1 MILRNYIWRCF
12 SIVLLLFTT
21 TLAYAQHAALSGTV
35 TTASGQPLAGASV
48 NLKPGNRATMTDGKG
63 NYTLTNVPFG
73 DYTLVV
79 TSLEIQPVETPVAI
93 NRAHQRKDIIAE
105 GSGVTRLDE
114 ANVSHNTE
122 KREIETQ
129 GFAVAVVETKEAS
142 VRNIQTNELLD
153 RTVGVRVR
161 QNGGLGS
168 EIEYNLNGMTGR
180 SVGIF
185 IDGIEISTYGS
196 SFNLNNIPP
205 AMIER
210 IEVYKGVLPA
220 HLSGDLLGGAI
231 NIVLKKGNAANSMT
245 AAVSYGSFNTL
256 QADLSGQYRNPK
268 SGFTAKVSGFYTS
281 TDNDYEQWGKFSKYI
296 EPNGVVVRNF
306 RTKRFFDGYRTLG
319 ARAELGFT
327 NVNWADVFLLGYNI
341 SDSYNEIQHGQTMG
355 TPYMGRTAE
364 AQAHVLSLNYSK
376 QDLFTEGLSLNL
388 NGVYS
393 QRNTYIQDTI
403 PWAYNWNGTIR
414 TDLNGNLLRRPD
426 GAQQGEPT
434 MTDVDRHVT
443 NIRTNLG
450 YEVIPG
456 HRLSLNHV
464 FYTIDRE
471 DTDRLN
477 PMGEN
482 ALKSTNGLSKN
493 VLSFNYEA
501 QTFRNRLR
509 TNLFA
514 KIYQQSVSGLTY
526 KGSVVDGQA
535 AITEHLVED
544 SRSNTGYG
552 LAVSYS
558 ITSKTILITSAER
571 AVRMPHDNEIFGNPD
586 QNVLPSP
593 AIQPEVS
600 DNYNAGFRL
609 GTFRFNPHRLDVSA
623 NVFWRN
629 VKDRIMPQTNE
640 LISQQEIEQTQF
652 INLGLSQSVGF
663 EGELTYR
670 YKDDL
675 TAMVNFSK
683 FNSLFK
689 QEFDSETGQRMTY
702 YNTQIPNE
710 PFFTVNGN
718 VHYRFRNVI
727 QRMSELNL
735 FYTLGYVHPF
745 RTVWPESDWFVT
757 PAQYIQNIGASYR
770 FPDHKLIASID
781 LKNILNAE
789 IYDNFGVQKPGRAI
803 YVKLT
808 YTISNFK

>member
-1 MILRNYIWRCF
+1 MTDEGGRY
-12 SIVLLLFTT
+12 T
-21 TLAYAQHAALSGTV
+21 LSGIAYGT
-35 TTASGQPLAGASV
+35 
-48 NLKPGNRATMTDGKG
+48 
-63 NYTLTNVPFG
+63 YTLS
-73 DYTLVV
+73 V
-79 TSLEIQPVETPVAI
+79 TSLEIQAVDKQVVIDRARQQVNITAETS
-93 NRAHQRKDIIAE
+93 D
-105 GSGVTRLDE
+105 VTQLDE
-114 ANVSHNTE
+114 ASVTRSTE

-129 GFAVAVVETKEAS
+129 GFAVAVVETEEAS

-161 QNGGLGS
+161 QSGGLGS

-231 NIVLKKGNAANSMT
+231 NIVLKKGNTANSMT

-268 SGFTAKVSGFYTS
+268 NGFTTKISGFYTS

-319 ARAELGFT
+319 GRAELGFT
-327 NVNWADVFLLGYNI
+327 NVNWADVLLLGYNLT
-341 SDSYNEIQHGQTMG
+341 DSYNEIQHGQTMG

-376 QDLFTEGLSLNL
+376 ENLFTEGLSLNV

-393 QRNTYIQDTI
+393 RRNTYIQDTI
-403 PWAYNWNGTIR
+403 PWAYNWDGTIR
-414 TDLNGNLLRRPD
+414 KDLNGNPVKRPD

-434 MTDVDRHVT
+434 MGDIDRHIT

-450 YEVIPG
+450 YEVVPG

-464 FYTIDRE
+464 FYTVDR
-471 DTDRLN
+471 DDSDLLN
-477 PMGEN
+477 PVGAD
-482 ALKSTNGLSKN
+482 ALKSTNDLSKN

-501 QTFRNRLR
+501 QTFQNRLR

-514 KIYQQSVSGLTY
+514 KLYQQSLASLTY
-526 KGSVVDGQA
+526 KGAVVDGEA
-535 AITEHLVED
+535 VITEDRVKD
-544 SRSNTGYG
+544 NRTNTGYG

-558 ITSKTILITSAER
+558 ITPKTILITSAER

-593 AIQPEVS
+593 ALQPEIS
-600 DNYNAGFRL
+600 DNYNLGFRL
-609 GTFRFNPHRLDVSA
+609 GTFRFDQHALDVSG

-629 VKDRIMPQTNE
+629 VKDRIMPHTNE
-640 LISQQEIEQTQF
+640 LINQQEIEQTQF

-663 EGELTYR
+663 EGEITYR
-670 YKDDL
+670 YKNNL

-689 QEFDSETGQRMTY
+689 QEFDPETGQRMTY

-718 VHYRFRNVI
+718 VHYQFRNVI
-727 QRMSELNL
+727 QRASELNL

-745 RTVWPESDWFVT
+745 RTVWPESEWFVT
-757 PAQYIQNIGASYR
+757 PAQYLQNVGASYR
-770 FPDHKLIASID
+770 FPDRKLIVSLD

-789 IYDNFGVQKPGRAI
+789 IYDNFGVQKPGRAL
-803 YVKLT
+803 YLKLT
-808 YTISNFK
+808 YTINNFQ

>member
-1 MILRNYIWRCF
+1 MKRFYF
-12 SIVLLLFTT
+12 AIVLSILCLTAFSQSGT
-21 TLAYAQHAALSGTV
+21 LSGRV
-35 TTASGQPLAGASV
+35 TSV
-48 NLKPGNRATMTDGKG
+48 DGKPVSHVTIQVNGFETGCISDSRGRYELNHVPYGNREIT
-63 NYTLTNVPFG
+63 VS
-73 DYTLVV
+73 
-79 TSLEIQPVETPVAI
+79 SLEIKPKTIPITVRTPHLNLNIQVDLEGEI
-93 NRAHQRKDIIAE
+93 ELKEVNIA
-105 GSGVTRLDE
+105 GVT
-114 ANVSHNTE
+114 A
-122 KREIETQ
+122 KRDIETS

-142 VRNIQTNELLD
+142 VRNIQANELLD

-161 QNGGLGS
+161 QSGGLGS
-168 EIEYNLNGMTGR
+168 EVEYNLNGMTGR

-268 SGFTAKVSGFYTS
+268 NGFTAKFSGFHIS

-319 ARAELGFT
+319 GRAELGFT
-327 NVNWADVFLLGYNI
+327 DVNWADVFLVGYNF

-364 AQAHVLSLNYSK
+364 ARAHVLSLNYNK
-376 QDLFTEGLSLNL
+376 RDLLTDGLNL
-388 NGVYS
+388 HVNGVYS

-403 PWAYNWNGTIR
+403 PWAYNWDGTIR
-414 TDLNGNLLRRPD
+414 TNLNGNRLRRPD
-426 GAQQGEPT
+426 GAQQGNPT
-434 MTDVDRHVT
+434 LSDIDRQIA
-443 NIRTNLG
+443 NIRSNLS
-450 YEVIPG
+450 YDVVPG

-464 FYTIDRE
+464 FYVIDRQ

-477 PMGEN
+477 PVGSD
-482 ALKSTNGLSKN
+482 ALRSSNDLSKN
-493 VLSFNYEA
+493 VLSLNYEA
-501 QTFRNRLR
+501 QTLRDRLR

-514 KIYQQSVSGLTY
+514 KIYQQSLRSLTY
-526 KGSVVDGQA
+526 KGTVVDGQA
-535 AITEHLVED
+535 VINED
-544 SRSNTGYG
+544 IVTDNRFNTGYG
-552 LAVSYS
+552 LALSYS
-558 ITSKTILITSAER
+558 ITPRTVLITSAER

-593 AIQPEVS
+593 AIQPEIS

-609 GTFRFNPHRLDVSA
+609 GTFTFHQHRLALSA
-623 NVFWRN
+623 NMFWRN

-640 LISQQEIEQTQF
+640 LISQQEIEQTRY
-652 INLGLSQSVGF
+652 INLGLSQSLGF
-663 EGELTYR
+663 EGEVSYR

-689 QEFDSETGQRMTY
+689 QEFDPGTGQRMTY

-718 VHYRFRNVI
+718 IHYRLHNII
-727 QRMSELNL
+727 QKTSELNL

-745 RTVWPESDWFVT
+745 RTVWPESDWFIT
-757 PAQYIQNIGASYR
+757 PAQYMQNVGASYR
-770 FPDHKLIASID
+770 FPSRKLIASLD
-781 LKNILNAE
+781 VKNILNAE
-789 IYDNFGVQKPGRAI
+789 IYDNFGVQKPGRAF
-803 YVKLT
+803 YFKLT
-808 YTISNFK
+808 YTINNFQ